1 MTEMT
6 VDHKEKLMS
15 DLKVVIAD
23 AEELQKMTAGQVG
36 DKATELRGRMQ
47 TRLEQAKAELA
58 RVQAAAVVKAKEAGQ
73 ATDAYVRENPWQA
86 VGIAAGA
93 GLLIG
98 MLISRR

>member
-1 MTEMT
+1 M
-6 VDHKEKLMS
+6 
-15 DLKVVIAD
+15 
-23 AEELQKMTAGQVG
+23 
-36 DKATELRGRMQ
+36 
-47 TRLEQAKAELA
+47 
-58 RVQAAAVVKAKEAGQ
+58 VKAKEAGQ